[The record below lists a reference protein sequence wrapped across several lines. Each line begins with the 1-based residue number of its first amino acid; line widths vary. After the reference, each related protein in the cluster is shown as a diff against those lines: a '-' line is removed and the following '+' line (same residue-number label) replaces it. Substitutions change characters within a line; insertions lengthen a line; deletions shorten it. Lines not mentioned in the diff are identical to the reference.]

1 MAQEIALDI
10 TINSL
15 EASKSLAEL
24 KKGIKDATN
33 ALAGFE
39 EGSAEFNKLT
49 SAIGKAKE
57 QVQDINEAITLSSQG
72 GFGAIADIGSKIAS
86 GFTVAQSA
94 MALFG
99 SESKE
104 LEETLM
110 RVQAAMALAQGAK
123 ELGELGKS
131 FDNLKTV
138 AGGALKSIKAEVAAT
153 GIGLLVVALGTIV
166 AYWDDI
172 KGAVSGVSA
181 EQKKLLETTTEIEKN
196 ASAQLD
202 KIERTEETL
211 KLQGKTEKEIFEA
224 KVKAA
229 NVDLEAGLNKLKV
242 QKQIAES
249 EIAAAERNEQIAKVA
264 IQVLLAPIT
273 MILTQIDL
281 VGKAFGKNFG
291 LREGMAKS
299 VAGML
304 GFSSEE
310 TRKEAKKTIDEQQ
323 KAIDDLTNKRDG
335 WINAQNEKNKQA
347 AKQAADLQAEL
358 NKILAEL
365 RNDNL
370 DDERKKAKDKENL
383 DYQNLKKEYETK
395 FKGRKDLDKL
405 LEELRLKHLN
415 SLSEIDNKFN
425 IEEENKKKENE
436 KKRIELSIEIIN
448 NERKAIE
455 NQRKLTYEEQIAFEN
470 RIYEATI
477 SNTRLTLQEKEKL
490 QIEHDAK
497 IKQLNDGFQA
507 EIKAKQEKFNADQL
521 SILDTQIKTAQ
532 RLKQNTDQLE
542 LDAAKLKLD
551 TVLNDEK
558 KSYAERLAA
567 QEEYD
572 AKVAEIDAR
581 DRARKEQ
588 AVMASLNVTKDG
600 LKATA
605 DLVAAFAGQS
615 EAQQKKAFEVQKGI
629 NIATATID
637 TFQSAVAAY
646 KGSIGIP
653 IVGPVLAPIAAAVAI
668 AAGIANIRKIEQ
680 TTFNSKSTP
689 SASGGGGGG
698 MFAPN
703 LNAPV
708 GNTSTNLS
716 SIGFGGQES
725 EPVKVFV
732 TETDISSTQNKVQ
745 KIEQKASIE

>member
-1 MAQEIALDI
+1 MLPMHLQV
-10 TINSL
+10 
-15 EASKSLAEL
+15 L
-24 KKGIKDATN
+24 KKVKDN
-33 ALAGFE
+33 
-39 EGSAEFNKLT
+39 
-49 SAIGKAKE
+49 
-57 QVQDINEAITLSSQG
+57 VQDLNEAVALSSQG

-86 GFTVAQSA
+86 GFSVAQSA

-110 RVQAAMALAQGAK
+110 KVQAAMALAQGAK

-153 GIGLLVVALGTIV
+153 GIGLLVIALGTIV

-273 MILTQIDL
+273 MILTNIDL

-335 WINAQNEKNKQA
+335 WINAQNEKNKQEA
-347 AKQAADLQAEL
+347 QKAADLQAEL

-470 RIYEATI
+470 RVYEATI
-477 SNTRLTLQEKEKL
+477 SNTRLTLKEKEKL
-490 QIEHDAK
+490 QLEHDAK

-572 AKVAEIDAR
+572 AKVAEIDER
-581 DRARKEQ
+581 ERQRKERNVQ
-588 AVMASLNVTKDG
+588 FGIDSTVQGLQTLQSLVT
-600 LKATA
+600 
-605 DLVAAFAGQS
+605 AFAGKS
-615 EAQQKKAFEVQKGI
+615 EAQQKRAFEINKAAQIAETIISTISGAQK
-629 NIATATID
+629 
-637 TFQSAVAAY
+637 AY
-646 KGSIGIP
+646 TSQLLPGDPTGP
-653 IVGPVLAPIAAAVAI
+653 IRGAIAAALTI
-668 AAGIANIRKIEQ
+668 AGGIARVRQIEQ
-680 TTFNSKSTP
+680 TKFESKS
-689 SASGGGGGG
+689 SSSMSSGGGGGG
-698 MFAPN
+698 GEFAPN